1 MSSSIIEKLRSHPLL
16 NMPTAIGSL
25 ALALTGLG
33 NVWIGA
39 FPFLDIFALTMSIIG
54 FAIVMMLVLKYC
66 FNPTLLLND
75 LRHYAIGASIFPAIM
90 ALMVVSKTW
99 IDIYL
104 MASFYLW
111 YFAIWIYI
119 IMLVLF
125 LYFRVTTF
133 NTDHIL
139 PSWFVPPVGIA
150 ISAVTFHPM
159 ASYEMVEMLFWFS
172 VGAYFFMLPLMQY
185 RLVVGKSIKIAN
197 LPTVAILAAPP
208 NLCLS
213 GYLTLIEEPKVGMI
227 FALLALSLFMTATI
241 YLSLFTILKLPF
253 TPAFAA
259 LTFPAVI
266 GATSL
271 GLTWRYLESINF
283 DPVFVSIIYGISKYE
298 LILATIM
305 VCYVSFGYVKL
316 YLSSK
321 TRIPNKFLNK
331 K

>member
-1 MSSSIIEKLRSHPLL
+1 MSSSIITKLQNQPMF

-25 ALALTGLG
+25 ALALAGLG
-33 NVWIGA
+33 NVWIGV
-39 FPFLDIFALTMSIIG
+39 FPFLDLFALTMSIIG
-54 FAIVMMLVLKYC
+54 FIIVLALMLKYI
-66 FNPTLLLND
+66 FNPRLLFTD
-75 LRHYAIGASIFPAIM
+75 LKHYAIGAAMFPAM
-90 ALMVVSKTW
+90 MTLMVVSKTW
-99 IDIYL
+99 SDYYL

-111 YFAIWIYI
+111 WFAIGLYLCL
-119 IMLVLF
+119 LVVF
-125 LYFRVTTF
+125 LYYRITTF
-133 NTDHIL
+133 DRDHIL

-150 ISAVTFHPM
+150 ITAVTFHPM
-159 ASYEMVEMLFWFS
+159 GDYALVEKLLFFGI
-172 VGAYFFMLPLMQY
+172 GAYFFILPLMQY
-185 RLVVGKSIKIAN
+185 RLVVGKSIKIQN
-197 LPTVAILAAPP
+197 LPTIAILAAPP

-213 GYLTLIEEPKVGMI
+213 GYLSFINEPKMGMI

-305 VCYVSFGYVKL
+305 VCYVSYGYVKL

-321 TRIPNKFLNK
+321 TRIPNKQLIK